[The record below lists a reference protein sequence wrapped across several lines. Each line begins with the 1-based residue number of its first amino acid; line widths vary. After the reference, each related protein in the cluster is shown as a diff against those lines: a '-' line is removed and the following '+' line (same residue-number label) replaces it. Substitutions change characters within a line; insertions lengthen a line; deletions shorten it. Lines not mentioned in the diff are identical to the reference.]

1 MARVASLLR
10 DRVKQCLQNMWKC
23 GCLEGI
29 HVYAMEVSNIQGK
42 DNTGGYNKIIGY
54 RRGKK
59 ESCYVDTNN
68 VYTISRMYGYQIVL
82 LDGYDRPKMKC
93 HGTAK
98 NCHSTGTHFAAI
110 NCCKYIFTIGN
121 SKISEVF

>member
-42 DNTGGYNKIIGY
+42 DNTGGY
-54 RRGKK
+54 KK

-82 LDGYDRPKMKC
+82 LDGYDRPKTKC

-98 NCHSTGTHFAAI
+98 NCHSTGTHFATI
-110 NCCKYIFTIGN
+110 NCCKKIFTIGN